1 MKKLLPLLVVGV
13 LVLSGLGVVAVTS
26 KKVSTPQSLQPEV
39 KILDII
45 GGLFVVEATVRNVGD
60 EGAVITNTN
69 ITIDAPIMLRGR
81 YTDIKEDIGLG
92 SGVTI
97 AVVSDLVIGL
107 GFCTITYI
115 IDIRDH
121 EEVTATANGFVLG
134 PFIMVKQPSP
144 SLLLDNKDD

>member
-1 MKKLLPLLVVGV
+1 MKKIIPILVVGF
-13 LVLSGLGVVAVTS
+13 LVLNGFGAVAITS

-39 KILDII
+39 QILDIM
-45 GGLFVVEATVRNVGD
+45 GGLFVVEATVKNAGD
-60 EGAVITNTN
+60 EGAVITNIN

-81 YTDIKEDIGLG
+81 YTEIKSDFGLG

-107 GFCTITYI
+107 GSCTITYI

-121 EEVTATANGFVLG
+121 ETVTATANGFVLG
-134 PFIMVKQPSP
+134 PFIFVK
-144 SLLLDNKDD
+144 